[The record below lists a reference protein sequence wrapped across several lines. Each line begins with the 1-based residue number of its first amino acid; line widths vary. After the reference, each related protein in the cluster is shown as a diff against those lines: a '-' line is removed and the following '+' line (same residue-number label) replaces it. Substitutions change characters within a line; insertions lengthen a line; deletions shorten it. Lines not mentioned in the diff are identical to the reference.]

1 MPSQFFGL
9 NIASSGLRA
18 AHAALLTTGNNISNA
33 NTPGYS
39 RQKVKQEASA
49 ALRVYTTYG
58 SAGSGVDTLSIER
71 IRDLFYD
78 QKYRTNATNL
88 GRYSSM
94 DYYNSMIERYFEDD
108 GKTGFSSLFTRMQ
121 ADLQGVLTNMTE
133 ASKTTYLG
141 SVKAL
146 TEYFNGT
153 AANLSNIQN
162 TVNDEIKLACEAI
175 NAAAQKIVVLNQQ
188 INTIEMAGGN
198 ANSLRDKRDR
208 LVDEISSYV
217 SVETR
222 ETKVVDAADPN
233 RETKATRFE
242 VHISGGQL
250 LLDGNSYRQLLCV
263 ARKPEEKVNQSDVD
277 GLYDIKWVGSDYKEG
292 KSYHLGSFDLHNNLI
307 GGKLQGLI
315 NMRDGNNNQFFHGKT
330 KNGTNAVGLD
340 ANGAV
345 TSNPNNVATYK
356 ITIAHLPKYSLD
368 MDKST
373 LPLEGTIHIGSRDY
387 KYSGWTLNDD
397 NTYTFTIK
405 NEVYGKNEKMS
416 LADHNYF
423 KSAVASN
430 SDVRVGNGIPYQGI
444 PYYQQQLNEWVRIYS
459 REVNKI
465 MTGGF
470 SSNGKEGIMMLTGTK
485 KGDSLSQYSYDELT
499 NSNRK
504 YYHLTASNFKVNS
517 DLMSDPSRLAT
528 KSDSSE
534 GAEQS
539 TNAKR
544 LYEIANKDNMFRG
557 AKISEFVSKIQ
568 ADISLNKNNSGTMLK
583 TLTAL
588 EKSIEK
594 QRESVA
600 GVDQDEEA
608 LNLVKYNNA
617 YALSSKMIQTLTKI
631 YDRLILETGV

>member
-1 MPSQFFGL
+1 
-9 NIASSGLRA
+9 
-18 AHAALLTTGNNISNA
+18 
-33 NTPGYS
+33 
-39 RQKVKQEASA
+39 
-49 ALRVYTTYG
+49 
-58 SAGSGVDTLSIER
+58 
-71 IRDLFYD
+71 
-78 QKYRTNATNL
+78 
-88 GRYSSM
+88 
-94 DYYNSMIERYFEDD
+94 
-108 GKTGFSSLFTRMQ
+108 
-121 ADLQGVLTNMTE
+121 
-133 ASKTTYLG
+133 
-141 SVKAL
+141 
-146 TEYFNGT
+146 
-153 AANLSNIQN
+153 
-162 TVNDEIKLACEAI
+162 
-175 NAAAQKIVVLNQQ
+175 
-188 INTIEMAGGN
+188 
-198 ANSLRDKRDR
+198 
-208 LVDEISSYV
+208 
-217 SVETR
+217 
-222 ETKVVDAADPN
+222 
-233 RETKATRFE
+233 
-242 VHISGGQL
+242 
-250 LLDGNSYRQLLCV
+250 
-263 ARKPEEKVNQSDVD
+263 
-277 GLYDIKWVGSDYKEG
+277 
-292 KSYHLGSFDLHNNLI
+292 
-307 GGKLQGLI
+307 
-315 NMRDGNNNQFFHGKT
+315 
-330 KNGTNAVGLD
+330 VGLD

-387 KYSGWTLNDD
+387 KYSSWTLNDD